1 MNIEARA
8 MESARLT
15 FESRRELSL
24 DVLGEND
31 CIRASET
38 AFLAEDGGLVR
49 CVTRKFI
56 SLQQIKEKLT
66 QPGKFYLYK
75 LHELDKYGFDLQ
87 PTGEKY
93 YHLRYAQRAET

>member
-15 FESRRELSL
+15 FASRRELSL

-31 CIRASET
+31 CIRASKT
-38 AFLAEDGGLVR
+38 SFLAEDGGLAI
-49 CVTRKFI
+49 CLTRKFT
-56 SLQQIKEKLT
+56 SLQQIKETLT

-75 LHELDKYGFDLQ
+75 LYELDKYGFDLQ
-87 PTGEKY
+87 PTGEKF
-93 YHLRYAQRAET
+93 YHLRYALRREV